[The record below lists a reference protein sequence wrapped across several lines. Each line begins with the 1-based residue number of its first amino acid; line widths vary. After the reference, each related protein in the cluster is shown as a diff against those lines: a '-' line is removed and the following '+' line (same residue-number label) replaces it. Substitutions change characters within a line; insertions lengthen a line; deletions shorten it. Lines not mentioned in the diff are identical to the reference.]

1 MITQVLVIIFA
12 LLIYIGICAVISSAV
27 KSYSGGRKPF
37 WWVFFFGVIGAII
50 TILLDIRDK
59 Q

>member
-1 MITQVLVIIFA
+1 MITEVFAIIFA
-12 LLIYIGICAVISSAV
+12 LLIYIGICTVISAVIKSS
-27 KSYSGGRKPF
+27 SGGRKPF
-37 WWVFFFGVIGAII
+37 WWVFFFGAVGAII